1 MSLGD
6 LNQEDFK
13 SGFIALIGR
22 PNVGKSTFINKFIG
36 EKIAI
41 TSPIAQTTR
50 NRLKVILTNKK
61 SQIIFV
67 DTPGIHKPHHLLG
80 ERLVQSAKRSI
91 GDVDAVLVIFEAS
104 HSPGRGDAFILNL
117 IRNLKIP
124 VIVALNKWDLV
135 QLGQYQERKIEYLD
149 FFEGTNWP
157 VFCCSALTGQ
167 GCNELINEIEEKTE
181 KFTNK
186 HPGAVNS
193 PMVGTAYSSPEPGK
207 ETFIKL
213 NSSVSIG
220 DTLLIIEAMKV
231 MNSITAHKSGKIV
244 HIGFEDGQPIEFNQL
259 LVVIE

>member
-1 MSLGD
+1 M
-6 LNQEDFK
+6 
-13 SGFIALIGR
+13 
-22 PNVGKSTFINKFIG
+22 
-36 EKIAI
+36 
-41 TSPIAQTTR
+41 
-50 NRLKVILTNKK
+50 NKK
-61 SQIIFV
+61 NSHKENLNIVQDFV
-67 DTPGIHKPHHLLG
+67 DIVNKNDLSELEYEAEHFKIKIKNNLNNLPSPQKTIIKTPK
-80 ERLVQSAKRSI
+80 
-91 GDVDAVLVIFEAS
+91 
-104 HSPGRGDAFILNL
+104 
-117 IRNLKIP
+117 
-124 VIVALNKWDLV
+124 
-135 QLGQYQERKIEYLD
+135 
-149 FFEGTNWP
+149 TNI
-157 VFCCSALTGQ
+157 SE
-167 GCNELINEIEEKTE
+167 NIEEKPE